1 MKTEEG
7 IMMQTPSLLKAN
19 DSVECLNKTCN
30 PHLQKAVIYI
40 ENNYHNAITFKDI
53 MSAVA
58 LSHSALVRL
67 FKQEL
72 GMTPIKYVWHYRIAV
87 AEKLLGHTDL
97 PIWEIASECG
107 FKTVQHFCRKFAE
120 SHGCNPTAF
129 RNAVASKKNSQ
140 TP

>member
-1 MKTEEG
+1 
-7 IMMQTPSLLKAN
+7 MMQTPSILKQH
-19 DSVECLNKTCN
+19 DSVECLDKTFD
-30 PHLQKAVIYI
+30 PQLQKAVIYI
-40 ENNYHNAITFKDI
+40 ENYYHNAITFKDI
-53 MSAVA
+53 MRAVA

-67 FKQEL
+67 FKKEL

-87 AEKLLGHTDL
+87 AEKLLECTDL
-97 PIWEIASECG
+97 PVREIASECG

-129 RNAVASKKNSQ
+129 RNAIASQKISQ